1 LSTLRLSAVAVLTV
15 TALWSRI
22 HFICREKCNT
32 FSVLSYIFL
41 EAQRMKEPRR
51 NQSENIH
58 KEVAKADI
66 FAELYEQ
73 YMPRVFGYVYYKV
86 NNVHL
91 AEDLTSSVFE
101 KAITR
106 FRSYRSDKA
115 SFSTWLFAI
124 ARNTMIDH
132 FRTST
137 RGELVPLE
145 DTDITSK

>member
-1 LSTLRLSAVAVLTV
+1 
-15 TALWSRI
+15 
-22 HFICREKCNT
+22 
-32 FSVLSYIFL
+32 
-41 EAQRMKEPRR
+41 MKEPRR
-51 NQSENIH
+51 NQKTNIH

-73 YMPRVFGYVYYKV
+73 YMPRVFRYVYYKV
-86 NNVHL
+86 NNIHL

-145 DTDITSK
+145 DTNITSKDSSPEDEAEETSGD